1 MINALFMDPFFFFFE
16 YQLYFISLLSWI
28 VMDKLETFTYY
39 VVIFGKANLY
49 ELVLKTGIYIIS

>member
-1 MINALFMDPFFFFFE
+1 MINALFMDPFSFFFE

-28 VMDKLETFTYY
+28 VMGKLETFTYY